1 MRALRDQAA
10 EIESTVRAST
20 RPPWLDT
27 KTHPAAQAAGEG
39 LGREQLKRLHEH
51 LPLPD
56 ACRDLGQSCPSRE
69 AAAVADRSAG
79 VEQAKEERPKAAKLR
94 GEDITITILA
104 SRSLGEPQ
112 LKEIFALAAGSPRVR
127 VAFRG
132 VAKDEALAAFVR
144 QIHGLLAGI
153 QPVPE
158 VVLDPRP
165 FQAPLV
171 DIAPVLIA
179 SGPDGELARVAGL
192 ADPQW
197 LLARVFAGARGDL
210 GVRGPVLAV
219 SEPDLIAELKR
230 RLAALD
236 LAKLRERAL
245 ARYWK
250 QVRFETLPVAARAR
264 TRTIDPTITASAD
277 LLLADGTRL
286 VRAGDTLNP
295 LDRLP
300 FTERLVVFDATDP
313 RQVRSAVRLGRE
325 VGTRRVV
332 YLATRLERR
341 WEGLASVED
350 VLDAPVYLLT
360 PEVRSRF
367 ALERVPAY
375 VEAAG
380 RLFRVAE
387 VPPEGAP

>member
-1 MRALRDQAA
+1 
-10 EIESTVRAST
+10 
-20 RPPWLDT
+20 
-27 KTHPAAQAAGEG
+27 
-39 LGREQLKRLHEH
+39 
-51 LPLPD
+51 
-56 ACRDLGQSCPSRE
+56 
-69 AAAVADRSAG
+69 
-79 VEQAKEERPKAAKLR
+79 
-94 GEDITITILA
+94 
-104 SRSLGEPQ
+104 
-112 LKEIFALAAGSPRVR
+112 
-127 VAFRG
+127 
-132 VAKDEALAAFVR
+132 VAKDEPLAAFVR

-165 FQAPLV
+165 FQTPPV

-179 SGPDGELARVAGL
+179 TGPDGELARVAGL

-197 LLARVFAGARGDL
+197 LLARVLAGARGDL

-219 SEPDLIAELKR
+219 SEPDLITELKR

-236 LAKLRERAL
+236 FAKLRERAL

-250 QVRFETLPVAARAR
+250 QVGFETLPVAARAR
-264 TRTIDPTITASAD
+264 TRAIDPTITASAD
-277 LLLADGTRL
+277 LPLPDGTLL
-286 VRAGDTLNP
+286 VRAGDSLNP

-313 RQVRSAVRLGRE
+313 RQVRTAVRLGRE
-325 VGTRRVV
+325 AGPRRVV
-332 YLATRLERR
+332 YLATRLDRR
-341 WEGLASVED
+341 WEGLAAVED

-380 RLFRVAE
+380 RLFTVAE
-387 VPPEGAP
+387 IPLEGAP